1 MIIDMTPE
9 EIIMYYH
16 KGITDRGGC
25 GGPVMFALI
34 LALFLLCSCKTVTN
48 TESYVEKHR
57 IESMMAKM
65 DSVISKSSTTVQDS
79 TWRETVIREL
89 QSIREKSDTN
99 HIVVVDSAGRVIKET
114 VVINNTR
121 EVVSEKDRQEREVMI
136 QKIERLDSTIS
147 IQNEQIS
154 RMDSLL
160 QQSAKTQTIEKKMS
174 WWQRTWQQT
183 KGMLLGVVI
192 TLIVLMILKLKKTL
206 T

>member
-1 MIIDMTPE
+1 MTPND
-9 EIIMYYH
+9 IIRYYH
-16 KGITDRGGC
+16 EGITDRGGC
-25 GGPVMFALI
+25 GGPVMFAMI

-65 DSVISKSSTTVQDS
+65 DSIISRQQTTIQDS
-79 TWRETVIREL
+79 TWRETVIKEL
-89 QSIREKSDTN
+89 QSIKERNDTS
-99 HIVVVDSAGRVIKET
+99 HYVVVDSTGKVIKET
-114 VVINNTR
+114 IVINNTK

-136 QKIERLDSTIS
+136 KKIERLDSVIS

-154 RMDSLL
+154 RIDSLL

-174 WWQRTWQQT
+174 WWQKAWQQS
-183 KGMLLGVVI
+183 KGMLMGVVI

>member
-1 MIIDMTPE
+1 MDIDKIFE
-9 EIIMYYH
+9 YYH
-16 KGITDRGGC
+16 AGITERGGC

-79 TWRETVIREL
+79 TWRETVIMEL

-121 EVVSEKDRQEREVMI
+121 EVVSEKDRQEREVMMH
-136 QKIERLDSTIS
+136 KIERLDSVIS

-154 RMDSLL
+154 RIDSLL
-160 QQSAKTQTIEKKMS
+160 QQSQKEKTIEKKQS
-174 WWQRTWQQT
+174 WWQKAWQQS
-183 KGMLLGVVI
+183 KGMLIGVVI
-192 TLIVLMILKLKKTL
+192 TLIVLLILRLKKTL
-206 T
+206 I